1 MTTLD
6 KSAMLANQM
15 RAITKIEPIKAT
27 QARQELATG
36 GKNVP
41 IAAPPPVAAT
51 NVKKKGFEQALK
63 SVSGYVQNIS
73 RELNFSVD
81 DEHNRSFVTVLDEV
95 TGEVIRQIPSEEMME
110 LARHISDAQESGD
123 KQPSKGILF
132 SGDA

>member
-6 KSAMLANQM
+6 KSAMLAEQM
-15 RAITKIEPIKAT
+15 KAIMKIEPIKAT
-27 QARQELATG
+27 QARQEIATG

-41 IAAPPPVAAT
+41 VIAPAPIT
-51 NVKKKGFEQALK
+51 TENKKEKGLDQALK

-81 DEHNRSFVTVLDEV
+81 EGQNRSVVTVLDEE
-95 TGEVIRQIPSEEMME
+95 TGEIIRQIPSEEMMK
-110 LARHISDAQESGD
+110 LAKHISDARESGD

>member
-6 KSAMLANQM
+6 KSVLLANQL
-15 RAITKIEPIKAT
+15 RALSKIEPIKAT
-27 QARQELATG
+27 QIRQELATG

-41 IAAPPPVAAT
+41 IAAPAPVETAT
-51 NVKKKGFEQALK
+51 RKEKGLEQALK

-81 DEHNRSFVTVLDEV
+81 EELNRSVVTVLDEE
-95 TGEVIRQIPSEEMME
+95 TGEIIRQIPSEEMLE
-110 LARHISDAQESGD
+110 LAKHIAEARESGE

>member
-6 KSAMLANQM
+6 KSAMIANQM
-15 RAITKIEPIKAT
+15 RSVVKIEPVKAT

-41 IAAPPPVAAT
+41 VVAPPVSPPEQD
-51 NVKKKGFEQALK
+51 KKKGFEQALK

-81 DEHNRSFVTVLDEV
+81 EDLNRSIVTVLDEE
-95 TGEVIRQIPSEEMME
+95 TGEIIRQIPSEEMLE
-110 LARHISDAQESGD
+110 LARHISEAEESGD
-123 KQPSKGILF
+123 SKPSKGLLF
-132 SGDA
+132 QGDA